1 MQLGAR
7 WRVGDPPHRGVPEA
21 LHGTIAEQEAQHPT
35 AGAWTL
41 TWLEG
46 RPVCELDDVAF
57 VTLDVVGRVR
67 TGPLR
72 EGDGAASAHAAPS
85 VPYDRA
91 AAPAAGGPA
100 GADGDSDDDDDDDW
114 LK

>member
-7 WRVGDPPHRGVPEA
+7 WRAGDAPHRGVPDA
-21 LHGTIAEQEAQHPT
+21 LHGTIAEQEAQHPS
-35 AGAWTL
+35 AEAWTL

-72 EGDGAASAHAAPS
+72 EGDGAASALHAPH
-85 VPYDRA
+85 DRA
-91 AAPAAGGPA
+91 AGGAADRV
-100 GADGDSDDDDDDDW
+100 ADPNDDDDDW